1 MEERLYKL
9 QVFDLDHFFKNVIT
23 VLVFIENYSESSLF
37 VTKQKLILKTCGTT
51 TLLLALDK
59 FLDLAHTYGHLTGI
73 ADFYYS
79 RKNFLKP
86 HLQLVPHRNFD
97 QEKEFLDAFFKR
109 KISGEP
115 ASCDFV
121 FRPRSDHNIDSDS
134 LWFLYTLN
142 GSTGG
147 SGSPRDLFDHDQT
160 LEVLMTD
167 LSPEVMSLFYQMN
180 SGNGLEARRKSGIDQ
195 IIPDM
200 VIDDYLFDPC
210 GYSMNGITKNVSF
223 FKIILQTLIFF
234 SLFRVII

>member
-1 MEERLYKL
+1 M
-9 QVFDLDHFFKNVIT
+9 
-23 VLVFIENYSESSLF
+23 
-37 VTKQKLILKTCGTT
+37 
-51 TLLLALDK
+51 
-59 FLDLAHTYGHLTGI
+59 
-73 ADFYYS
+73 
-79 RKNFLKP
+79 
-86 HLQLVPHRNFD
+86 PHRNFD